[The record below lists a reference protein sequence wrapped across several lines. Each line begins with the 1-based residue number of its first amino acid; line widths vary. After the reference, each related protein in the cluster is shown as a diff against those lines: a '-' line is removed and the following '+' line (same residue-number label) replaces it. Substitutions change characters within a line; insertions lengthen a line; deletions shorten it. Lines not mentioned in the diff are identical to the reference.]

1 MRTEPSRRPLW
12 RIAIVIAA
20 VAALGRTASAETL
33 SVSQYG
39 QVNADLPWA
48 IALKKG
54 FFKDEGVN
62 IERIIPGQ
70 GGGTALRNMLASDLP
85 YGVVATSA
93 ALAGIRA
100 GVDLKIVNTV
110 SDNIGEIAL
119 VTLPDSPIRSI
130 KDLAGKKIAITSPKS
145 TSEWMTRMVLDK
157 NSLGGQAQIVPAGG
171 FAPALTALN
180 QHAVDAAPL
189 NDPGLTLKADKYR
202 VVLAFADQ
210 IPCVTWL
217 VGVTTTPF
225 AAKEP
230 TKLRGI
236 LKAYRRAVDF
246 LYANRDEATRI
257 YAEVWELPLDEAQ
270 RLLPKYFD
278 MPGEWTHGEFNKEG
292 LATMSAAEVLIGNT
306 DKPIDWRSI
315 IDQSLLDEDLRR
327 PL

>member
-1 MRTEPSRRPLW
+1 MSTTAWRPL
-12 RIAIVIAA
+12 IAA
-20 VAALGRTASAETL
+20 LLLSFSLPAAAETL

-39 QVNADLPWA
+39 LVNADLPWA

-54 FFKDEGVN
+54 FFQQEGVN

-100 GVDLKIVNTV
+100 GIELKIVSTV

-119 VTLPDSPIRSI
+119 VVLPDSPLRTI
-130 KDLAGKKIAITSPKS
+130 KDLAGKKIAITSPKA
-145 TSEWMTRMVLDK
+145 TTEWMTRMVLNK
-157 NSLGGQAQIVPAGG
+157 HGLTAEIVPAGG
-171 FAPALTALN
+171 FAPALTALG

-189 NDPGLTLKADKYR
+189 NDPGLTQKADKYR
-202 VVLAFADQ
+202 VLFAYSDE
-210 IPCVTWL
+210 IPRVTWL
-217 VGVTTTPF
+217 VGITTTQF
-225 AAKEP
+225 MAKEP
-230 TKLRGI
+230 AKLRGI

-246 LYANRDEATRI
+246 LYANREEATRI
-257 YAEVWELPLDEAQ
+257 YGEVWELPADEAK

-278 MPGEWTHGEFNKEG
+278 MPGEWTHGEFNKQG
-292 LATMSAAEVLIGNT
+292 LETMSQAEMLIGNT
-306 DKPIDWRSI
+306 DKPIDWNSVV
-315 IDQSLLDEDLRR
+315 DQSLLPEDLRR

>member
-1 MRTEPSRRPLW
+1 MKITTW
-12 RIAIVIAA
+12 RAWAL
-20 VAALGRTASAETL
+20 AALIAPVLAMSPPARAETL

-54 FFKDEGVN
+54 LFKEEGVD
-62 IERIIPGQ
+62 IDRIIPGQ
-70 GGGTALRNMLASDLP
+70 GGGTALRNMMASDLP

-100 GVDLKIVNTV
+100 GIDLKIVNTV

-145 TSEWMTRMVLDK
+145 TTEWMTRMVLEK
-157 NSLGGQAQIVPAGG
+157 NGMPGGAQIVPAGG
-171 FAPALTALN
+171 FAPALTALA

-202 VVLAFADQ
+202 VLFAYSDQ
-210 IPCVTWL
+210 IPRVTWL
-217 VGVTTTPF
+217 VGVTTAQF
-225 AAKEP
+225 AAKQP
-230 TKLRGI
+230 QKLRGI

-246 LYANRDEATRI
+246 LYANRAEAIRI
-257 YAEVWELPLDEAQ
+257 YAEVWGLSADDAN

-278 MPGEWTHGEFNKEG
+278 MPGEWTHGEFNPEG
-292 LATMSAAEVLIGNT
+292 LKTMSAAEMLIGNT
-306 DKPIDWRSI
+306 DKPIDWKPI
-315 IDQSLLDEDLRR
+315 IDQSLLPEDLRR

>member
-1 MRTEPSRRPLW
+1 MHMSWRRGT
-12 RIAIVIAA
+12 IAA
-20 VAALGRTASAETL
+20 VAALAFSLPATAETL

-39 QVNADLPWA
+39 LVNADLPWA

-100 GVDLKIVNTV
+100 GIELKIVNTV

-119 VTLPDSPIRSI
+119 VVLPDSPLRSI

-145 TSEWMTRMVLDK
+145 TSEWMTRMALNK
-157 NSLGGQAQIVPAGG
+157 HGLTAEIVPAGG
-171 FAPALTALN
+171 FAPALTALG

-189 NDPGLTLKADKYR
+189 NDPGLTQKADKYR
-202 VVLAFADQ
+202 VLFAYADE
-210 IPCVTWL
+210 IPRVTWL
-217 VGVTTTPF
+217 VGITTSQF
-225 AAKEP
+225 MAKEP
-230 TKLRGI
+230 AKLRGI

-257 YAEVWELPLDEAQ
+257 YGEVWELPADEAK

-278 MPGEWTHGEFNKEG
+278 MPGEWTHGEFYKNG
-292 LATMSAAEVLIGNT
+292 LETMSQAEMLIGNT
-306 DKPIDWRSI
+306 DKPIDWKAI
-315 IDQSLLDEDLRR
+315 VDQSLLPEDLRR